1 MNLLN
6 KSFFAAFA
14 LLAAAGA
21 FAQDDTSRFE
31 SSEEE
36 AAEQSSDDQE
46 KSDEGDDD
54 MDMSDKGE
62 SDEEDDE

>member
-6 KSFFAAFA
+6 KSAFAAFA

-21 FAQDDTSRFE
+21 FAQDDTARFE

-36 AAEQSSDDQE
+36 AMAQESSDEE
-46 KSDEGDDD
+46 KSSGADEG
-54 MDMSDKGE
+54 DMSDKGQ